1 VTGLQA
7 ARIVWAGYWHDLP
20 VTWNRSKQETLAL
33 PINALA
39 LLILRDYQETGG
51 WNSRNWMLESK
62 QYGTARDQEIMDALA
77 EGWAWLTA
85 HGLVAW
91 NSTQS
96 DPNAYRVTRLG
107 EQTLNDGGARLV
119 AAERLGVSLHHRIAQ
134 QVEEQFLLGQYDLAV
149 FAALRDVE
157 DRVRKLAE
165 APNSLLGVK
174 LMQQAFSLNGPGPLV
189 DTAADP
195 GEQEAAMNLFKGAIG
210 LFKNPTSHRAVSYDN
225 PVIASDIIL
234 LADLLLRL
242 LDQVDRRLNDEAD

>member
-1 VTGLQA
+1 
-7 ARIVWAGYWHDLP
+7 

-39 LLILRDYQETGG
+39 LLILRNYQSKSG
-51 WNSRNWMLESK
+51 WNWRNWMIESEH
-62 QYGTARDQEIMDALA
+62 YGTARDPEVNAALA
-77 EGWAWLTA
+77 EGWAWLMT
-85 HGLVAW
+85 HGLVAP
-91 NSTQS
+91 NSTQA
-96 DPNAYRVTRLG
+96 DAYRITRLG
-107 EQTLNDGGARLV
+107 EQTLKEGGARLV

-149 FAALRDVE
+149 FAALREVE
-157 DRVRKLAE
+157 IRVRQLAD
-165 APNSLLGVK
+165 APESLLGVK

-189 DTAADP
+189 DITADP

-242 LDQVDRRLNDEAD
+242 LDQVERRSNDEPDGG

>member
-1 VTGLQA
+1 VA
-7 ARIVWAGYWHDLP
+7 WH
-20 VTWNRSKQETLAL
+20 RSKRETLTL

-39 LLILRDYQETGG
+39 LLILHDYRSVGG
-51 WNSRNWMLESK
+51 WNWQSWMRQSE
-62 QYGTARDQEIMDALA
+62 QNGTAHDLEISTALA
-77 EGWAWLTA
+77 EGWAWLIT
-85 HGLVAW
+85 HGLVARDP
-91 NSTQS
+91 TQS
-96 DPNAYRVTRLG
+96 SADAYRVTRLG
-107 EQTLNDGGARLV
+107 EQTLKDGGARLV

-149 FAALRDVE
+149 FAALGEVE
-157 DRVRKLAE
+157 IRVRQLAD
-165 APNSLLGVK
+165 APESLLGVK

-189 DTAADP
+189 DPTADP

-242 LDQVDRRLNDEAD
+242 LDQVDRRLNDEPD